1 MVINATDNQQTD
13 THKEVAPL
21 AGMSLRN
28 TNNILH
34 TSYAKFLF
42 RNNLSNLPNILT
54 FCPEYDIVVAM
65 I

>member
-1 MVINATDNQQTD
+1 MLYFHYYETSAISHQQ
-13 THKEVAPL
+13 EVAPL

-42 RNNLSNLPNILT
+42 RNNLLSSYVIR
-54 FCPEYDIVVAM
+54 
-65 I
+65 